1 MISTIFQLTAY
12 MRYHNITLP
21 LLIAILH
28 VKIDLA
34 EEENIVFMLEETC
47 NRIKLGLVQAQ
58 EYIIVRSPSNS
69 VFILFSISNLIRRHI
84 LFVIF
89 CDSVI
94 SIAYNL
100 LLFLVIKII

>member
-12 MRYHNITLP
+12 MKYITLP

-28 VKIDLA
+28 VKIDLT

-58 EYIIVRSPSNS
+58 EYIIVRSPSNC
-69 VFILFSISNLIRRHI
+69 VFILLSISNLNRRN
-84 LFVIF
+84 
-89 CDSVI
+89 I
-94 SIAYNL
+94 SFAFFSISSISL
-100 LLFLVIKII
+100 SQ